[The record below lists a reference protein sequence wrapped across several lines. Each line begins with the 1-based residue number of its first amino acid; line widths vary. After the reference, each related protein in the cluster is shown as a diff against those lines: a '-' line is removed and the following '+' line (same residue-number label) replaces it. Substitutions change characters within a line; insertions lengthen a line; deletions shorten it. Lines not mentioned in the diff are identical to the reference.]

1 MHASYKKAD
10 TMQRFA
16 GRINRKLSL
25 RLCLQQSRTEDRLRV
40 RNLQLLRTSL
50 HTYIQLCILPY
61 FQKLYCIL
69 GHIGVQPSM
78 PAAEILFIGHV
89 RLRSERAITIY
100 DGHIQ
105 EQPGR

>member
-50 HTYIQLCILPY
+50 HTYIPLCIL
-61 FQKLYCIL
+61 QLYCIL